1 MPRTTKS
8 QNVSTSSEGTA
19 QAQAPARKHRAET
32 KASTGTAA
40 RRPRPKAETKPPLEP
55 AATQGNLRESIAQ
68 LAYRYW
74 EAQGRVHGNHGEDWF
89 RAEREVLGQFQ
100 A

>member
-1 MPRTTKS
+1 MARTTKS

-19 QAQAPARKHRAET
+19 QAQAPARKHQAAT
-32 KASTGTAA
+32 KASTGATA
-40 RRPRPKAETKPPLEP
+40 RRPRPKAETKPPVEP
-55 AATQGNLRESIAQ
+55 AATQENLREAIAQ

-74 EAQGRVHGNHGEDWF
+74 EVRGRVHGNPGEDWF